1 MSLFSIGLSG
11 LNTAQNALTTTGHNF
26 ANSATEGYSRQNTI
40 VASAGGQYTSQGFYG
55 FGSNTTT
62 VIRVYD
68 EFLTG
73 QLRGATST
81 SASLAAY
88 SDQISQIDNLL
99 ADQKGGLAPLM
110 QKFFAAVQA
119 VADTPADPAARQG
132 MLSAGQALV
141 GQVRSASNYFKQL
154 QAGVNEQV
162 GTAVTQVNAYT
173 SQIANLNQE
182 ITRLKAASGGQPPND
197 LLDQRDQ
204 AVAELTKL
212 VGAKVV
218 VQDSGT
224 YNVFVGNGQPLVMGN
239 DAYDLKAVASAAD
252 PNRTVVAYTLPTG
265 TVIESEPGAISGG
278 SLGGL
283 LQFRTETLDPA
294 QSAIGRLSLA
304 IGASFNAQHQLGIDL
319 NGAPGTDMF
328 KLGNATT
335 IPNANNT
342 VKTTVATAT
351 IDNASALTTSDY
363 TLHFDGTNYTLTRL
377 SDNQQVVT
385 PVPAGGATYPL
396 QFSADGF
403 TVAIDGPMGTND
415 SFTVQPTRNAA
426 TGFDMAIS
434 DPAKIAAASPAYTE
448 ATTGNKGSATA
459 TLSKVAP
466 GFSLP
471 AGKITAEFDG
481 TNYVFKVGGVAMAPQ
496 PVGVPNGSNT
506 DFTLNGLTFS
516 FGGTPAAGDS
526 FTLGSNAGAVKDNGN
541 MLVLA
546 KLQNAKTIG
555 GVSSFSEAYA
565 QLVNDVG
572 TRAKSVKIA
581 SASQDSITTQIKT
594 AQQSVSGVNMDEETV
609 SMLRFQQLYQ
619 ANARVIQTAGTLFD
633 TIIGIGR

>member
-81 SASLAAY
+81 SASLAMY

-154 QAGVNEQV
+154 QSGVNEQV

-173 SQIANLNQE
+173 KQIANLNQE

-204 AVAELTKL
+204 AVAELTRL

-239 DAYDLKAVASAAD
+239 DAYELKAVASAAD

-265 TVIESEPGAISGG
+265 AVIESEPGAITGG

-328 KLGNATT
+328 KLGGATT
-335 IPNANNT
+335 LPNANNT
-342 VKTTVATAT
+342 IKTTVATAT

-377 SDNQQVVT
+377 SDNQQVAA

-403 TVAIDGPMGTND
+403 TVEINAAMGTND
-415 SFTVQPTRNAA
+415 SFTIQPTRNAA

-434 DPAKIAAASPAYTE
+434 DPAKIAAASPAYVE
-448 ATTGNKGSATA
+448 ATTDNKGSATA
-459 TLSKVAP
+459 SLSKVAP
-466 GFSLP
+466 GFSPP

-481 TNYVFKVGGVAMAPQ
+481 TSYVFKVGGVAMAPQ

-541 MLVLA
+541 MLALA

>member
-81 SASLAAY
+81 SASLAMY

-154 QAGVNEQV
+154 QSGVNEQV

-173 SQIANLNQE
+173 KQIANLNQE

-239 DAYDLKAVASAAD
+239 DAYELKAVASAAD

-265 TVIESEPGAISGG
+265 AVIESEPGAITGG

-328 KLGNATT
+328 KLGGATT
-335 IPNANNT
+335 LPNANNT
-342 VKTTVATAT
+342 IKTTVATAT

-377 SDNQQVVT
+377 SDNQQVAA

-403 TVAIDGPMGTND
+403 TVEINAAMGTND
-415 SFTVQPTRNAA
+415 SFTIQPARNAA

-434 DPAKIAAASPAYTE
+434 DPAKIAAASPAYVE

-459 TLSKVAP
+459 SLGKVAP
-466 GFSLP
+466 GFSPP

-481 TNYVFKVGGVAMAPQ
+481 TSYVFKVGGVAMAPQ
-496 PVGVPNGSNT
+496 PVGVPNGGNT

-541 MLVLA
+541 MLALA

-619 ANARVIQTAGTLFD
+619 ANARVIQTAGALFD

>member
-81 SASLAAY
+81 SASLAMY

-154 QAGVNEQV
+154 QSGVNEQV

-173 SQIANLNQE
+173 KQIANLNQE

-239 DAYDLKAVASAAD
+239 DAYELKAVASAAD

-265 TVIESEPGAISGG
+265 AVIESEPGAITGG

-328 KLGNATT
+328 KLGGATT
-335 IPNANNT
+335 LPNANNT
-342 VKTTVATAT
+342 IKTTVATAT

-377 SDNQQVVT
+377 SDNQQVAA

-403 TVAIDGPMGTND
+403 TVEINAAMGTND
-415 SFTVQPTRNAA
+415 SFTIQPTRNAA

-434 DPAKIAAASPAYTE
+434 DPAKIAAASPAYVE
-448 ATTGNKGSATA
+448 ASTGNKGSATA
-459 TLSKVAP
+459 SLSKVAP
-466 GFSLP
+466 GFSPP

-481 TNYVFKVGGVAMAPQ
+481 TSYVFKVGGVAMAPQ
-496 PVGVPNGSNT
+496 PVGVPNGGNT

-541 MLVLA
+541 MLALA

>member
-81 SASLAAY
+81 SASLSAY

-119 VADTPADPAARQG
+119 VSDTPADPAARQG

-141 GQVRSASNYFKQL
+141 GQVRAASNYFKQL
-154 QAGVNEQV
+154 QSGVNEQV

-173 SQIANLNQE
+173 RQIADLNQE

-252 PNRTVVAYTLPTG
+252 PNRTVAAYTLPTG
-265 TVIESEPGAISGG
+265 TVIESEPGAITGG

-304 IGASFNAQHQLGIDL
+304 IGQSFNDQHKLGIDL
-319 NGAPGTDMF
+319 NGVAGTDMF
-328 KLGNATT
+328 RLGSATT
-335 IPNANNT
+335 IANANNT
-342 VKTTVATAT
+342 VKTTVATST

-363 TLHFDGTNYTLTRL
+363 TLHFDGTNYTLTRR

-403 TVAIDGPMGTND
+403 TVEINAAMGTND
-415 SFTVQPTRNAA
+415 SFTIQPTRNAA

-434 DPAKIAAASPAYTE
+434 DPARIAAAAPAYIE
-448 ATTGNKGSATA
+448 ATAGNKGTATA

-466 GFSLP
+466 GFALP

-481 TNYVFKVGGVAMAPQ
+481 SNYVFKVGGTAITPQ
-496 PVGVPNGSNT
+496 PAGVTNGSNT

-526 FTLGSNAGAVKDNGN
+526 FTVGSNAGAVKDNGN
-541 MLVLA
+541 MLALA
-546 KLQNAKTIG
+546 KLQNAKTVG